1 MKEGAT
7 HTKMVALSPE
17 NLALAGAS
25 RALLLDFDAFGRG
38 VTLAPPVANQ
48 VHRVAIQSEV
58 AASSGKPATV
68 RLGVAVIHVHG
79 PLAQREIVDMC
90 AHVDGYDAVTAR
102 FKAAI
107 ESEADA
113 VVLVIDSPGGD
124 AAGIEQATTRM
135 QAMKAAT
142 KKPVVVFADELMASG
157 GYWLAATLADE
168 IVIPPA
174 GRVGSI
180 GCISNIADFT
190 KALENE
196 GVKIELIR
204 VPEGK
209 AENHPYQPI
218 TDLARERATREC
230 TAIAERFFA
239 VVSEARGIKVDKVRA
254 FNADVF
260 RGEDAISNKLAD
272 RIGTFE
278 DALQRAATLARK
290 TRAAQPKAK
299 TMSIEANEN
308 AVGELIS
315 VTNPDTDTMKQLCG
329 IVGATSNTDLIAKVT
344 GLKETSEALVK
355 AQAEIAQLKADKATL
370 SKENDDTKLEAAI
383 KAGEADFRVRPE
395 NIDKVRAFYAKH
407 GLEGAVSYIDAL
419 PPLPSASVVK
429 EPSKSPDETP
439 SSIAASLPVL
449 PEKSG
454 KSVKDM
460 TNMERHEFVQK
471 HGAEAFRAAMQ
482 AAQ

>member
-1 MKEGAT
+1 MKDGAT

-239 VVSEARGIKVDKVRA
+239 VVSAARGIKVDKVRA

-290 TRAAQPKAK
+290 SRAASPKAK
-299 TMSIEANEN
+299 IMSIDSANSTSEL
-308 AVGELIS
+308 GELLS

-355 AQAEIAQLKADKATL
+355 AQAEIVQLKADKAAL

-395 NIDKVRAFYAKH
+395 NVDKVRAFYAKH

-439 SSIAASLPVL
+439 SSIAASLPAVA
-449 PEKSG
+449 E
-454 KSVKDM
+454 KSVKTM